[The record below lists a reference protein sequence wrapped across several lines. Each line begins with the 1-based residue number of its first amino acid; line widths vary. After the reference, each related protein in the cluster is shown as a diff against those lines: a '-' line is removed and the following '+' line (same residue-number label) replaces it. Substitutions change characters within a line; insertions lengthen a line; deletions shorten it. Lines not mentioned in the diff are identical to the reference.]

1 MLAFDTDPSG
11 YLECVFERIGRQR
24 FAGVPL
30 LNPALR
36 VRAIGFDNGRHGWTG
51 VMLTPWLMN
60 LMVLPATGTPWQA
73 LAVGSRRV
81 LEFPAGQFEMLGG
94 DEESLGPYL
103 YCPMF
108 SAMSVFPD
116 QESAEDIARELCA
129 RMQDTATAESV
140 RRMNP
145 SGTRWNLAPEPPPVG
160 SATAGSRRDFLRGR
174 FGRGNTAE
182 LPPRP
187 LGD

>member
-1 MLAFDTDPSG
+1 MMAFDSDPSG
-11 YLECVFERIGRQR
+11 FLECVFERIGRQR

-36 VRAIGFDNGRHGWTG
+36 VRAIGFEKARHGWTG

-60 LMVLPATGTPWQA
+60 LMIVPATGTPWQA
-73 LAVGSRRV
+73 LAVGARR
-81 LEFPAGQFEMLGG
+81 LMEFPAGQFEMLGG

-116 QESAEDIARELCA
+116 QEAAEDIARELCA
-129 RMQDTATAESV
+129 QMQDAATAESV
-140 RRMNP
+140 RRINP
-145 SGTRWNLAPEPPPVG
+145 SGTRWNLVPQPAAADTAP
-160 SATAGSRRDFLRGR
+160 AGSRRDFLRGR
-174 FGRGNTAE
+174 FGPGDGAGS
-182 LPPRP
+182 PPAIREF
-187 LGD
+187 